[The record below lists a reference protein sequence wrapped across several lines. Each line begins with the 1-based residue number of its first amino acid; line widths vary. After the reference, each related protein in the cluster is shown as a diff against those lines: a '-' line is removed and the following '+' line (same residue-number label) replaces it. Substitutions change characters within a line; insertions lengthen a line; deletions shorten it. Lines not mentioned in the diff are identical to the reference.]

1 MSRFPRFALVVVAVC
16 VAACAT
22 TPEAPPLTPQQ
33 LDDGYT
39 NAARDRA
46 VFDTSCAA
54 DQLELTF
61 LGDST
66 SAGFLVVDRVVG
78 VTGCGQKLVYV
89 ARCTMNAGPTQ
100 PITAQKCV
108 AIQNGDSKPTA
119 TTAPTTAPAN

>member
-1 MSRFPRFALVVVAVC
+1 MTA
-16 VAACAT
+16 
-22 TPEAPPLTPQQ
+22 QQ
-33 LDDGYT
+33 LDDGYK

-46 VFDTSCAA
+46 AFDTSCAA
-54 DQLELTF
+54 DQLEMTF

-100 PITAQKCV
+100 AITAQKCV
-108 AIQNGDSKPTA
+108 AIQNGDSKPTTPA
-119 TTAPTTAPAN
+119 PTTTAPTTPAPAPAN